1 MVNLDGKTILV
12 TGGCGFIGSNFIEY
26 ILKNYS
32 KMTVL
37 NIDKMG
43 VGSRDFYPKIGDNS
57 YIHFNKDIRI
67 LHNMYITSSWFLPG
81 VSKIDYV
88 FHFAAESHVDR
99 SIQSP
104 MDFIDNNVK
113 GLTSL
118 LEYIR
123 LHQKQARVINVS
135 TDEVYGHLGKDDEP
149 FTENSPL
156 KPRSPYAASKASA
169 DLIAGSYFTTYGLD
183 IITTRCCNN
192 YGPYQYEEKFIPKII
207 KSITYNLKIPVYGNG
222 MNIREWIYVDDHI
235 KSILEIAD
243 FGKSGLVYNIGSE
256 IELSNLDMVKI
267 LLGEI
272 KDTGDIDKYIEY
284 VDDRKG
290 HDFRYAIRS
299 VNFERSFKLEDFWGA
314 INKTIDHYIK

>member
-1 MVNLDGKTILV
+1 MKT
-12 TGGCGFIGSNFIEY
+12 
-26 ILKNYS
+26 
-32 KMTVL
+32 
-37 NIDKMG
+37 
-43 VGSRDFYPKIGDNS
+43 
-57 YIHFNKDIRI
+57 
-67 LHNMYITSSWFLPG
+67 
-81 VSKIDYV
+81 
-88 FHFAAESHVDR
+88 A
-99 SIQSP
+99 
-104 MDFIDNNVK
+104 
-113 GLTSL
+113 
-118 LEYIR
+118 
-123 LHQKQARVINVS
+123 
-135 TDEVYGHLGKDDEP
+135 
-149 FTENSPL
+149 
-156 KPRSPYAASKASA
+156 
-169 DLIAGSYFTTYGLD
+169 YGLD